1 MKTTIVTTV
10 LNEEGSIVGLLKSLT
25 SQSKKPDEIIV
36 VDGSSTDTTV
46 PLVKQ
51 FIENNPNYDIKVFVK
66 RGNISHG
73 RNFGISKSKNEVVA
87 LIDAGC
93 VAHKDWLEKISD
105 PFNDHKV
112 GIVAGFYKMTGSN
125 LVQRVTAPF
134 HGTPLKILDHKSYLP
149 SARSMA
155 VRKSAWEKVGGFSET
170 LHRAGEDTLFN
181 YEIVRHGIVMKRA
194 PDALVDWDT
203 PKTIAQTMK
212 KFYEYA
218 AGDSESGIWWH
229 PAKKFATHN
238 IKVLTIFA
246 RYFVL
251 ASLLFLSLF
260 SSLFFV
266 FFIFGFVSYTS
277 WSIWKMRLVLDG
289 FDEKL
294 FVPVIQI
301 MSDFYVMAG
310 FLAGLRRRKKA

>member
-10 LNEEGSIVGLLKSLT
+10 LNEEGSIVRLLQSLVEQT
-25 SQSKKPDEIIV
+25 KKPDEIIV
-36 VDGSSTDTTV
+36 VDGNSTDTTV

-51 FIENNPNYDIKVFVK
+51 FIDNNPGHDIKVLVK

-73 RNFGISKSKNEVVA
+73 RNYGISKSKNEVVA

-93 VAHKDWLEKISD
+93 VAHKDWLEKITAPFSD
-105 PFNDHKV
+105 QKV
-112 GIVAGFYKMTGSN
+112 GVVAGFYKMTGDN
-125 LVQRVTAPF
+125 LIQRVTAPF
-134 HGTPLKILDHKSYLP
+134 HGTPLSILEHKSYLP

-155 VRKSAWEKVGGFSET
+155 IRKQAWEVVGGFSET
-170 LHRAGEDTLFN
+170 LQRAGEDTLFN
-181 YEIVRHGIVMKRA
+181 YEIVRHGIIMKRA

-203 PKTIAQTMK
+203 PSTIAQTMK

-218 AGDSESGIWWH
+218 AGDAESGIWWH
-229 PAKKFATHN
+229 PAKRFATHN

-251 ASLLFLSLF
+251 FVLLLLSLF
-260 SSLFFV
+260 SSIFFV
-266 FFIFGFVSYTS
+266 FFIFAFVSYTS
-277 WSIWKMRLVLDG
+277 WSIWKMRMVLDG
-289 FDEKL
+289 LPEKL
-294 FVPVIQI
+294 FVPVVQI

-310 FLAGLRRRKKA
+310 FLAGLRRRRRA